1 MKLELRQHFEF
12 SNRGIVDWAALLIC
26 CQNSQ
31 WLEPAPCC
39 CCWARESSCLQAHWP
54 ICACRISHAI

>member
-1 MKLELRQHFEF
+1 MGHVAVVPDQMGLVAADNRTRANHTY
-12 SNRGIVDWAALLIC
+12 NRGISIRSALLFC

-39 CCWARESSCLQAHWP
+39 CRWA
-54 ICACRISHAI
+54 